1 MTLSLLRSFDARLL
15 IKSKGALAGLALL
28 VVLALAPIFIDVER
42 SYAFF
47 YIYNILIYVALATSW
62 NIVSGVTG
70 QFSLGHNAFFGIGA
84 YVTAIAWRDGLV
96 GYLDIRAFLLSALF
110 SATVAAGVGY
120 PFLGRLRGFYFAL
133 GTLGLSEVL
142 RLIAV
147 NGGQYTGGAVGIQ
160 LPSRCY
166 AGFLPYY
173 YAALILVLA
182 AVALAAAMLKVRIG
196 LNWRAIRDDEVAAES
211 IGIPTLN
218 YKILAFV
225 LSAVVPAMCGSL
237 WAYYIFHV
245 QPSSAFGITWG
256 LYPVLMGIIGGIGT
270 LLGPVIGAIVI
281 GSIVQ
286 LTSMYIA
293 TLHPLISGI
302 LMIIA
307 IVFLPQGIIGKVEK
321 VRAARRR

>member
-1 MTLSLLRSFDARLL
+1 
-15 IKSKGALAGLALL
+15 
-28 VVLALAPIFIDVER
+28 
-42 SYAFF
+42 
-47 YIYNILIYVALATSW
+47 
-62 NIVSGVTG
+62 
-70 QFSLGHNAFFGIGA
+70 
-84 YVTAIAWRDGLV
+84 
-96 GYLDIRAFLLSALF
+96 
-110 SATVAAGVGY
+110 
-120 PFLGRLRGFYFAL
+120 
-133 GTLGLSEVL
+133 
-142 RLIAV
+142 
-147 NGGQYTGGAVGIQ
+147 
-160 LPSRCY
+160 
-166 AGFLPYY
+166 
-173 YAALILVLA
+173 
-182 AVALAAAMLKVRIG
+182 LKVRIG